1 MSNIKSI
8 DYIEGLVNSL
18 GENTKT
24 IQNDLASV
32 KAEVDKKVEKTNI
45 ITTKDDNATNDQVY
59 SAKAVNDVLT
69 TTISGINTN
78 TFKEVS
84 SISEMTNKN
93 DIYILNTEKNIIKNV
108 ETFSPEYLGG
118 ADNMLTN
125 APGEFNAIKGIGFKC
140 EQGIEYT
147 VTKSESTN
155 RFRLVIMTSEPETWA
170 HHQPVDYTI
179 IDSSDTSL
187 LEYTFTCDHTGY
199 CLFTYSN
206 EGVTTTVTVKSSE
219 PITVGC
225 LYKYN
230 DISKEFCELELD
242 NLQNIYVQKKMPIDT
257 NWEKW
262 KDVRYYYG
270 MRPEEQP
277 IFNTINGV
285 LESDTMISVRGGKG
299 RWHTGVGSFVAG
311 SHVFEGWSGNEKCRL
326 TMLIGKF
333 HETFACI
340 QTYSPAGLYEK
351 NRRFGWVKIGS
362 DELNKGADFSQ
373 GWTNIYTPLTL
384 NVSDTEPLT
393 IPDYDLNPQLTS
405 KLTPVGTMYYDSVSD
420 TIKVYTAKTGW
431 RKVALAEQTFTPVL
445 TSGASFE
452 VGTVSGSTGELSAQD
467 NRIRTID
474 FINLEKGE
482 YKLEY
487 IDTSYN
493 IALRFY
499 NSDETFYG
507 ATVNGINFTGFTTA
521 TNLTLISDFKIKIL
535 VGKSDNSNISSDGF
549 DITKIF
555 QIKKID

>member
-1 MSNIKSI
+1 MSNIKRI
-8 DYIEGLVNSL
+8 NYVEELVSNLEKNTETVQNSL
-18 GENTKT
+18 TSLG
-24 IQNDLASV
+24 V
-32 KAEVDKKVEKTNI
+32 EVDGKVDKSNI
-45 ITTKDDNATNDQVY
+45 ITTKNSSATDDQVY
-59 SAKAVNDVLT
+59 SAKAINTELG
-69 TTISGINTN
+69 GINTN

-93 DIYILNTEKNIIKNV
+93 DMYILNTEKNVTKNI
-108 ETFSPEYLGG
+108 ETFSPKYVCG
-118 ADNMLTN
+118 ANNMLTDM
-125 APGEFNAIKGIGFKC
+125 PGEYDAIRGIGFKC
-140 EQGIEYT
+140 EQGVKYT
-147 VTKSESTN
+147 VTKSSSTN
-155 RFRLVIMTSEPETWA
+155 RFRLVIMTSEPETWTY
-170 HHQPVDYTI
+170 HQLVDYTI
-179 IDSSDTSL
+179 LDSSDTSL
-187 LEYTFTCDHTGY
+187 LKHTFTCEHTGY

-206 EGVTTTVTVKSSE
+206 TGESATVTVNSSE
-219 PITVGC
+219 TITVGN
-225 LYKYN
+225 LYKYS
-230 DISKEFCELELD
+230 DINKEFCEIELD
-242 NLQNIYVQKKMPIDT
+242 NLHDIYVQKKMPIDT
-257 NWEKW
+257 KWEKW
-262 KDVRYYYG
+262 KDVRYSYG

-311 SHVFEGWSGNEKCRL
+311 SHVFEGWSGNEKSRL

-340 QTYSPAGLYEK
+340 QTYSPAGLYET
-351 NRRFGWVKIGS
+351 NRRFGWVKLGS
-362 DELNKGADFSQ
+362 DELNKGVDFSQ
-373 GWTNIYTPLTL
+373 GWTNVYTPLTL
-384 NVSDTEPLT
+384 NVRDTTPST
-393 IPDYDLNPQLTS
+393 VPDYDLNPQLTS
-405 KLTPVGTMYYDSVSD
+405 NLIPVGTMYYDSVSD

-467 NRIRTID
+467 NRVRTID
-474 FINLEKGE
+474 FIDLKKGD

-507 ATVNGINFTGFTTA
+507 TTVNGINFTGFTTA